1 MYDDLCAML
10 LVQIPVL
17 LFNFTNVLSC
27 RVGANLLSIVLEIR
41 FCFLCVRFLGDLL
54 FLEFNFSLITLL
66 CFMACMLQI
75 LVPMN

>member
-54 FLEFNFSLITLL
+54 FLEFNFSLVT
-66 CFMACMLQI
+66 CNFAMFYGMPGCRKY
-75 LVPMN
+75 